1 MRLVGLCAVLLS
13 GCCCN
18 PFSGST
24 SSSEWDRVVAR
35 ERANRQT
42 EALEAGTANV
52 FVIEVSLPA
61 GLTQAEQDALD
72 DRRLRREVAA
82 LELQVSERKQAK
94 GLVVRERWSSQ
105 EVGFPA
111 SELPKHRLAPD
122 AGVIHETIDG
132 QPWVRATILRGPF
145 EEEVGGLPAEE
156 VAAAWAPV
164 LERQR
169 AVVAAIDAEPV
180 EAPRPLEV
188 SQRIRFVTLY
198 PPAPMIEESGFSG
211 VDACSACL
219 QAAARHHAVFV
230 RSFGFL
236 PFQPRAVTRAQLEAG
251 LVVSGSVSFGSV
263 AEASSSS
270 VDMPSSGRVV
280 VRLEKSCPAT
290 VVQLSDTVTVGNG
303 SGVIAVPVREERS
316 WTELRDATCAGTGE
330 TQREVV
336 APSAVVSRA
345 GQNPLS
351 SRVMQLRAV
360 LAAP

>member
-1 MRLVGLCAVLLS
+1 MRLVGLGALLLS

-18 PFSGST
+18 PFSGSEST
-24 SSSEWDRVVAR
+24 REWDRVVSR

-52 FVIEVSLPA
+52 FVLEVSLPA

-94 GLVVRERWSSQ
+94 GLVVRERWSTQ

-111 SELPKHRLAPD
+111 SQLSEHRLAPD

-132 QPWVRATILRGPF
+132 EPWVRATILRGPF
-145 EEEVGGLPAEE
+145 EAEVAGLPREEVD
-156 VAAAWAPV
+156 AAWAPV

-169 AVVAAIDAEPV
+169 ATLAAIDAEPV
-180 EAPRPLEV
+180 AAPRPLEV
-188 SQRIRFVTLY
+188 AERIRFVTLY
-198 PPAPMIEESGFSG
+198 PPAPMIEEAGFS
-211 VDACSACL
+211 DDRCSACL
-219 QAAARHHAVFV
+219 QAAARHRAIYT
-230 RSFGFL
+230 RSLGFL
-236 PFQPRAVTRAQLEAG
+236 PFQPRAVLRAQLEEG
-251 LVVSGSVSFGSV
+251 LPLTGSVSFGSV

-270 VDMPSSGRVV
+270 VDVPSSGRAV

-290 VVQLSDTVTVGNG
+290 LVEVRDTVTVGTG
-303 SGVIAVPVREERS
+303 SGVIAVPVREERG
-316 WTELRDATCAGTGE
+316 WTELRDATCAGSGE
-330 TQREVV
+330 TQRVVVGRGAVV
-336 APSAVVSRA
+336 ARS